1 MIFFTQ
7 NGWKIQAVIF
17 RIFTWLLIE
26 IFRERLECYL
36 MVEIKKSS
44 LGGVSLQVSI
54 PKLPFEMGLSPPLG
68 YANTRGGSGILKG
81 LLAVEVSTRSL
92 SFRENKH
99 ICQANVVG

>member
-54 PKLPFEMGLSPPLG
+54 PKLPFEMGLSPPSDMLILEGEVGSLRG
-68 YANTRGGSGILKG
+68 YWRWKSRLDP
-81 LLAVEVSTRSL
+81 
-92 SFRENKH
+92 
-99 ICQANVVG
+99 